1 MFWVRLAILVVSMI
15 VSNAMRPKP
24 PQPKPA
30 ALKDFQ
36 FPVAKPGTPIIEVF
50 GDAWITGSNV
60 AWFGDLD
67 VTPIKTSGGKK

>member
-1 MFWVRLAILVVSMI
+1 MIWVQLGILLLSMALSYALA
-15 VSNAMRPKP
+15 PKP

-36 FPVAKPGTPIIEVF
+36 FPIAKLGTPIIEVF

-67 VTPIKTSGGKK
+67 VTPIKSSGGKK